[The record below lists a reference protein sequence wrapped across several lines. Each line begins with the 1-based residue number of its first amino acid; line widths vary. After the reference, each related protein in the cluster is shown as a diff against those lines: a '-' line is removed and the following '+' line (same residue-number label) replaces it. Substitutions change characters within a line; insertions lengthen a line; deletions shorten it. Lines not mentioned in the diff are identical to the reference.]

1 VVGAK
6 TGRGERAVAFV
17 VKRSGAEAEE
27 AALIAHC
34 RAGLA
39 SFKCPEAVIFLD
51 AFPVAE
57 SANGVKIQRA
67 KLRDWAKE
75 RLGAA

>member
-6 TGRGERAVAFV
+6 TKRGERAVAFV
-17 VKRSGAEAEE
+17 VKRAGAVAEE
-27 AALIAHC
+27 GALIAHC

-57 SANGVKIQRA
+57 SANGAKIQRA
-67 KLRDWAKE
+67 KLREWAKE
-75 RLGAA
+75 RVGA